1 MQKRRHLE
9 ASFQQ
14 TDPGCSSDSQPH
26 AFLISGPASPGNKK
40 LYFFKPYFMCNV
52 VKVSERRKDANAH
65 SDLKNLFFSKIKK
78 IMLVIILIST
88 WIPSNQTATFI
99 SSPKA

>member
-52 VKVSERRKDANAH
+52 VKVSDRPGFKYIYELPYGAG
-65 SDLKNLFFSKIKK
+65 
-78 IMLVIILIST
+78 T
-88 WIPSNQTATFI
+88 
-99 SSPKA
+99 

>member
-26 AFLISGPASPGNKK
+26 AFLISGPASPGT
-40 LYFFKPYFMCNV
+40 
-52 VKVSERRKDANAH
+52 S
-65 SDLKNLFFSKIKK
+65 S
-78 IMLVIILIST
+78 
-88 WIPSNQTATFI
+88 AT
-99 SSPKA
+99 SSPLKRTALIYSKAGWDDL

>member
-40 LYFFKPYFMCNV
+40 L
-52 VKVSERRKDANAH
+52 
-65 SDLKNLFFSKIKK
+65 
-78 IMLVIILIST
+78 
-88 WIPSNQTATFI
+88 
-99 SSPKA
+99 

>member
-26 AFLISGPASPGNKK
+26 AFLISGPASPEQ
-40 LYFFKPYFMCNV
+40 YDAF
-52 VKVSERRKDANAH
+52 VKFTHDQIMRRYGEQPASYVS
-65 SDLKNLFFSKIKK
+65 
-78 IMLVIILIST
+78 
-88 WIPSNQTATFI
+88 
-99 SSPKA
+99 